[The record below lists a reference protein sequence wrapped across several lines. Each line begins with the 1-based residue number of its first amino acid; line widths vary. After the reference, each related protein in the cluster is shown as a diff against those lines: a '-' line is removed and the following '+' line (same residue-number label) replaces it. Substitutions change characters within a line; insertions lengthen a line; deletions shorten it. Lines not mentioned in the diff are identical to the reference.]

1 MAEIIKI
8 ALLGIAGVLFAIQ
21 FRQQR
26 PEYALLIGFALS
38 ILVFSFVCR
47 MAGNLLEEFR
57 GLQQY
62 LGDSKGYLGILMKV
76 VGITYLCEFSAG
88 ICKDAGFSSVS
99 DQLEILGKL
108 SVLFAG
114 LPILLSVIRQ
124 IYSMSAETDGY
135 DVAGI
140 WDRGIGK
147 GNAEAVPD
155 VSNLC
160 DRSDDADPAGRYS
173 GGGGVSV
180 ERSHTGNEQFRH
192 RYQKYIDLV
201 DSTGDSVGIADSFCG
216 SI

>member
-26 PEYALLIGFALS
+26 PEY
-38 ILVFSFVCR
+38 
-47 MAGNLLEEFR
+47 
-57 GLQQY
+57 
-62 LGDSKGYLGILMKV
+62 SKGYLGILMKV

-124 IYSMSAETDGY
+124 IYSMM
-135 DVAGI
+135 
-140 WDRGIGK
+140 
-147 GNAEAVPD
+147 
-155 VSNLC
+155 
-160 DRSDDADPAGRYS
+160 
-173 GGGGVSV
+173 
-180 ERSHTGNEQFRH
+180 
-192 RYQKYIDLV
+192 
-201 DSTGDSVGIADSFCG
+201 
-216 SI
+216 